1 MAKSKWLFFLCAIFI
16 LLTSFSQ
23 SIKGNIKDS
32 KTNEP
37 IEGASV
43 YFDNTTI
50 GVISNMEGEFEIPF
64 NESIN
69 TPLVISFLG
78 YKKQVVTE
86 FSPNKILELKLIEDI
101 NTLNE
106 VVLDSRD
113 TWSRKKKLEQFRMQ
127 FLGFSSNSLSCKILN
142 EDDISLRYLE
152 ADSMLVASSKKPL
165 RIRNKNLGYDI
176 EYDLQE
182 FEVQYRISTGSLKI
196 NTVSSVFYSGT
207 TFYKSDKVNNRILK
221 RRRNVYYGSVL
232 HFMRSLL
239 YDKLEENKFS
249 LLYERKVVSTENFI
263 SKYATNDPSI
273 YKVRIFKPLI
283 IVYDKNVARQ
293 SSITPNQ
300 DYFFLDLNGG
310 YSPIEA
316 LTFTGEIGT
325 KRFGDTLP
333 LDYEPDK

>member
-1 MAKSKWLFFLCAIFI
+1 MKMHKSLFFIVVVLVSLA
-16 LLTSFSQ
+16 SFSQ

-50 GVISNMEGEFEIPF
+50 GDISNMEGDFEIPF

-69 TPLVISFLG
+69 TSLVISFLG
-78 YKKQVVTE
+78 YKKQVVAE
-86 FSPNKILELKLIEDI
+86 YDPSKSINIKLIEDVS
-101 NTLNE
+101 TLNE
-106 VVLDSRD
+106 VVIDSRD
-113 TWSRKKKLEQFRMQ
+113 TWSRKKKLEQFKMQ
-127 FLGFSSNSLSCKILN
+127 FLGFSDNSLSCKILN
-142 EDDISLRYLE
+142 EEDIYLRYLE
-152 ADSMLVASSKKPL
+152 NENMLVASTKKPI
-165 RIRNKNLGYDI
+165 RIRNKNLGYNI

-182 FEVQYRISTGSLKI
+182 FEIQYEISSGSLKI

-207 TFYKSDKVNNRILK
+207 TYYKSDKVSNKILK
-221 RRRNVYYGSVL
+221 KRRNTYYGSSL

-249 LLYERKVVSTENFI
+249 LLYEKNEISAENFI
-263 SKYATNDPSI
+263 SKYATNESSI
-273 YKVRIFKPLI
+273 YQVRIFKPLV

-300 DYFFLDLNGG
+300 DYFYLDLNGG

-316 LTFTGEIGT
+316 ITFTGEMGT

-333 LDYEPDK
+333 LDYKPDK

>member
-1 MAKSKWLFFLCAIFI
+1 MRNWLLFLCVIFTT
-16 LLTSFSQ
+16 LTSFSQ
-23 SIKGNIKDS
+23 SLKGNIRDS

-50 GVISNMEGEFEIPF
+50 GVISNMEGQFEIPF
-64 NESIN
+64 NEIIN

-78 YKKQVVTE
+78 YKKQ
-86 FSPNKILELKLIEDI
+86 LIPDYNQES
-101 NTLNE
+101 TLNVKLEEELSTLSE
-106 VVLDSRD
+106 VVIDSRD

-127 FLGFSSNSLSCKILN
+127 FLGFSSNGLSSKILN
-142 EDDISLRYLE
+142 EDDILLRYLE
-152 ADSMLVASSKKPL
+152 EENMLVASSKKPI
-165 RIRNKNLGYDI
+165 RIRNKNLGYEI
-176 EYDLQE
+176 EYDLQD
-182 FEVQYRISTGSLKI
+182 FEVQYKISTGSLKI
-196 NTVSSVFYSGT
+196 NTASSVFYSGT
-207 TFYKSDKVNNRILK
+207 TFYKSDKVNKKIQK
-221 RRRNVYYGSVL
+221 RRQKAYYGSIL

-249 LLYERKVVSTENFI
+249 LLYEKEVVSAANFI

-273 YKVRIFKPLI
+273 YKVRIFKPLT

-293 SSITPNQ
+293 SSIIINQ

-316 LTFTGEIGT
+316 LTFTGEIGM

-333 LDYEPDK
+333 LDYEPDN